1 MAKLGR
7 PATGH
12 KPVVSIR
19 MDPEA
24 LKRAK
29 GHVKSRR
36 RVLGEWLEAAIR
48 EKMEREG
55 SQDGN

>member
-1 MAKLGR
+1 MDPRR

-12 KPVVSIR
+12 KPVISIR

-29 GHVKSRR
+29 AHTKSRR
-36 RVLGEWLEAAIR
+36 RVLGEWLEEAIR
-48 EKMEREG
+48 EKMERE
-55 SQDGN
+55 DVHDEH